1 MTTQDTGAAA
11 HAAHGGDDLSR
22 LEALGN
28 LTAEVDAANP
38 TMEQQ
43 AEQQAEAEA
52 ISESEAAAKSWGMIM
67 FTVGGMA
74 SMIAPELRPLYSQER
89 CFEWGQAANAVAEKH
104 GIKGP
109 GNMPEITLLAST
121 LTFAVPT
128 FFAVKEK
135 LADAREGKGPAT
147 WVSKVGLWW
156 RTRKARAQAKAAAK
170 AGLTE
175 PDQHQPGGQDGNQ

>member
-1 MTTQDTGAAA
+1 MTIEQTGAAA
-11 HAAHGGDDLSR
+11 PAEHGAEDLSR
-22 LEALGN
+22 LEALGTM
-28 LTAEVDAANP
+28 TAEVDAANP
-38 TMEQQ
+38 SPEVR
-43 AEQQAEAEA
+43 AEQEAEAVA

-74 SMIAPELRPLYSQER
+74 MMIAPELSPLYTQER

-104 GIKGP
+104 GLKGP

-128 FFAVKEK
+128 FFAVREK
-135 LADAREGKGPAT
+135 IADAKEGKGPAT

-170 AGLTE
+170 AGMVE
-175 PDQHQPGGQDGNQ
+175 PEIHQPGGGDGQQ